1 VGRILYTV
9 QCKPGEATQFNGR
22 SIPPFRFAPVGID
35 RYSLCQKTMIDPKNI
50 ILSTRPVDHVTS
62 VLKGAVGAVPIVGPM
77 LAEVV
82 GTLIPNQRI
91 DRIVDFAQKLHD
103 KIEKLEDDLLQS
115 RLTNENFTDLLEE
128 SLQQVARATSDAR
141 REYIANLVANGL
153 NNDDLDSI
161 QDKHL
166 LRMLGELNDIEVIW
180 LVAYA
185 QGFFMGQ
192 QSEFQKRHANVLK
205 PIGAHM
211 DSAQQEIDEEALQK
225 SYKLHLE
232 REGLLK
238 TNNSGSYEISS
249 LGRLLVR
256 RIGMDTVA

>member
-1 VGRILYTV
+1 MTEPRT
-9 QCKPGEATQFNGR
+9 
-22 SIPPFRFAPVGID
+22 
-35 RYSLCQKTMIDPKNI
+35 I

-62 VLKGAVGAVPIVGPM
+62 ALKGAVGAVPIVGSM

-91 DRIVDFAQKLHD
+91 DRIADFAQKLHD
-103 KIEKLEDDLLQS
+103 KIENLEDELLHT
-115 RLTNENFTDLLEE
+115 RLTNDNFTDLLEE
-128 SLQQVARATSDAR
+128 SLQQVARATSDTR

-166 LRMLGELNDIEVIW
+166 LRILGELNDIEVIW
-180 LVAYA
+180 LIAYA
-185 QGFFMGQ
+185 QEFFVEQ
-192 QSEFQKRHANVLK
+192 QSEFQKRHGNVLR

-211 DSAQQEIDEEALQK
+211 GSDQKEIDEEALQK

-232 REGLLK
+232 REGLLQMNK
-238 TNNSGSYEISS
+238 RGTYEISS

-256 RIGMDTVA
+256 RIGMDAMA

>member
-1 VGRILYTV
+1 
-9 QCKPGEATQFNGR
+9 
-22 SIPPFRFAPVGID
+22 
-35 RYSLCQKTMIDPKNI
+35 
-50 ILSTRPVDHVTS
+50 
-62 VLKGAVGAVPIVGPM
+62 
-77 LAEVV
+77 
-82 GTLIPNQRI
+82 
-91 DRIVDFAQKLHD
+91 
-103 KIEKLEDDLLQS
+103 
-115 RLTNENFTDLLEE
+115 
-128 SLQQVARATSDAR
+128 
-141 REYIANLVANGL
+141 
-153 NNDDLDSI
+153 
-161 QDKHL
+161 
-166 LRMLGELNDIEVIW
+166 MLGELNDIEVIW